1 MPITRPCPIL
11 AKASVKNVGICENIL
26 NKIVAQLN
34 IIKHYLREYL
44 DIKKDENNAPIA
56 AVKQVDPVSNPWV
69 NPLGYS
75 YSPKILEMLL

>member
-1 MPITRPCPIL
+1 LPITKPCPIL

-44 DIKKDENNAPIA
+44 DIKNDENNAPIA
-56 AVKQVDPVSNPWV
+56 AVKQVDPVSNP
-69 NPLGYS
+69 
-75 YSPKILEMLL
+75 